1 MVVPPVIPNRV
12 DCAIIK
18 LHSRRV
24 TYLEFHPNKDNILI
38 SGDKVS
44 LALKLCIFLQTA
56 CFWFLP
62 MFSHC
67 LICDISQKGQ
77 IAIWDFEKVYE
88 KTVFSSIHT
97 CIVNSIRYLILSLF
111 DFLFLSRHYTRFH
124 VMVLQVS
131 SCKLWYDILFR
142 IWRHVKL
149 HWSRDR
155 DANKSSW
162 SKSGWMECKWFG
174 ICGL

>member
-1 MVVPPVIPNRV
+1 MVVPPVIPNHV

-38 SGDKVS
+38 SGDKVIV
-44 LALKLCIFLQTA
+44 ALKLCIFLHTA
-56 CFWFLP
+56 CFWLLP
-62 MFSHC
+62 MFDHC

-88 KTVFSSIHT
+88 KTVFSSIHS
-97 CIVNSIRYLILSLF
+97 CIVNSIRYLILSLLF
-111 DFLFLSRHYTRFH
+111 GSLFLFRHYTRFP

-131 SCKLWYDILFR
+131 SCKLWYDIFFR
-142 IWRHVKL
+142 IGWHVKL
-149 HWSRDR
+149 HWSGDW
-155 DANKSSW
+155 DAYKSSR
-162 SKSGWMECKWFG
+162 SKSRWMECKWFG
-174 ICGL
+174 I